1 MPAATRTIA
10 SAAALLLLIAAP
22 AVAEAQPKPAPA
34 ERTGLAVGAKA
45 PKFSLK
51 DQNGAQKSLDEFLSK
66 GRLVAL
72 VFYRSAD
79 W

>member
-1 MPAATRTIA
+1 MLA
-10 SAAALLLLIAAP
+10 SAAAWAQDDARPAP
-22 AVAEAQPKPAPA
+22 EAQIGVK
-34 ERTGLAVGAKA
+34 VGEKA

-51 DQNGAQKSLDEFLSK
+51 DQTGRERSLDDLLK
-66 GRLVAL
+66 NGKVAL